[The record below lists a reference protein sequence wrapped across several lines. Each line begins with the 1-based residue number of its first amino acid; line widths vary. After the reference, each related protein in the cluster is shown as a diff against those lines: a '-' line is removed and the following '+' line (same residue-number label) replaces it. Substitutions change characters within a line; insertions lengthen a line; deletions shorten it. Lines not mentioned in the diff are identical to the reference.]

1 MDVVLK
7 RELAE
12 DEKELITPAV
22 EVIGTDVEDGGD
34 VVPDVADCNRLS
46 MELQKG
52 NGLVM
57 QHGSPKIGWRR

>member
-1 MDVVLK
+1 MILEG
-7 RELAE
+7 ELAK
-12 DEKELITPAV
+12 DEKKLITLAV
-22 EVIGTDVEDGGD
+22 EFTGIDVEDGGD
-34 VVPDVADCNRLS
+34 VVPDVADCNSLS

>member
-1 MDVVLK
+1 MILEG
-7 RELAE
+7 ELAE
-12 DEKELITPAV
+12 DEKKLITPAV
-22 EVIGTDVEDGGD
+22 EVTGIDVEDGGD
-34 VVPDVADCNRLS
+34 VVPNVANRNSLS